1 MKVKA
6 MVKKAG
12 PYAYLVPAL
21 AVFAVFLFYPFFKTI
36 YLSLYK
42 TNKMGQARLF
52 VGAGNYKD
60 LLTSSSFLNSL
71 VVTGVF
77 VAIVVSVSMLLGLFT
92 ALLCNKTFPGI
103 RSSAQPMRFLWRSL
117 QFGSHDLQ
125 NYASP
130 VDRHCKQADGT

>member
-1 MKVKA
+1 MEYSNESESNG
-6 MVKKAG
+6 KKG
-12 PYAYLVPAL
+12 RPIQPDLVPAL
-21 AVFAVFLFYPFFKTI
+21 AAFAVFLFYSLFKTI

-92 ALLCNKTFPGI
+92 AL
-103 RSSAQPMRFLWRSL
+103 AVQ
-117 QFGSHDLQ
+117 
-125 NYASP
+125 
-130 VDRHCKQADGT
+130 

>member
-60 LLTSSSFLNSL
+60 LLTSSSFFKQPRGNGC
-71 VVTGVF
+71 VRGDC
-77 VAIVVSVSMLLGLFT
+77 GL
-92 ALLCNKTFPGI
+92 
-103 RSSAQPMRFLWRSL
+103 
-117 QFGSHDLQ
+117 
-125 NYASP
+125 
-130 VDRHCKQADGT
+130 CKHAAGTLYGPAVQ

>member
-1 MKVKA
+1 MKVNA

-77 VAIVVSVSMLLGLFT
+77 VAIVVSVSMLLGLLT

-103 RSSAQPMRFLWRSL
+103 RIFSTAYALPMAIALSL
-117 QFGSHDLQ
+117 IHI
-125 NYASP
+125 
-130 VDRHCKQADGT
+130 